1 MLKNHPAAVLQRTMC
16 AAANHPAAVLQR
28 TMCCSPT
35 KTKYVAAP
43 QRPSTETY
51 PSGVIFFGAAMVGI
65 VTGLVLLALVCE
77 MVPSQTVTHINLGLD
92 L

>member
-1 MLKNHPAAVLQRTMC
+1 MC

-51 PSGVIFFGAAMVGI
+51 PSGVIFFGAAYHFFGAAMVGI

>member
-1 MLKNHPAAVLQRTMC
+1 MC